1 MPPDLLPE
9 SLTSDGSASSVLN
22 GLIPEPTLLCPFAR
36 ICLQLA
42 ALLDADC
49 LAVMKM
55 EELLFFAS
63 FYPAPAFLAT
73 VPPCFLELEE
83 PPLRFS
89 PAWLGIC
96 LDWF

>member
-9 SLTSDGSASSVLN
+9 SFTSDGSASSVLN
-22 GLIPEPTLLCPFAR
+22 GLIPEPTLLCAFAR

-49 LAVMKM
+49 FAVMKID
-55 EELLFFAS
+55 ELLFLAS
-63 FYPAPAFLAT
+63 FYPAPPFFAT

-83 PPLRFS
+83 PPLRLS
-89 PAWLGIC
+89 PTWFGIC
-96 LDWF
+96 LN